1 MGQKNIVEEIIAP
14 NFPGLLKNITHG
26 SKKLN
31 EPPRKIIT
39 KVIRLVTSHSNC
51 RKTIKRRKK
60 AIRKQGEEHIRYKRT
75 RQVYK

>member
-1 MGQKNIVEEIIAP
+1 MGQKKIVEEIIAP
-14 NFPGLLKNITHG
+14 NFPGLLKNITYG

-39 KVIRLVTSHSNC
+39 KVLTLVTSHSNC

-60 AIRKQGEEHIRYKRT
+60 AIRKGGGGAH
-75 RQVYK
+75 